1 MHREKDCR
9 AYAKWK
15 EERAKKSKKR
25 RKVKK
30 KERKEPTADCI
41 DEDEIEDGTKPTLKI
56 NYRKCK
62 KKKKKRRKR
71 IPGRLIRKI
80 YKRVSFAELVLNCIK
95 PSIKEREYLLNQRHA
110 DCIGLSVPM
119 IVIEQQTTKLSQIYP
134 ADRQKSDKKVIPCVK
149 DKKRRRRKKPSRKK
163 LEEQEPEDSEC
174 ESICSFDSEVCLE
187 GVKLT
192 TKDNEEIRKYQREAR
207 EAIVTEETDE
217 T

>member
-1 MHREKDCR
+1 MYRKTDCR
-9 AYAKWK
+9 AYMKWK

-30 KERKEPTADCI
+30 ERKELTADCI
-41 DEDEIEDGTKPTLKI
+41 DEDEIEDTAKLTLKI

-62 KKKKKRRKR
+62 KKKKKKKK

-80 YKRVSFAELVLNCIK
+80 YKRVSYAELVLNCIK

-110 DCIGLSVPM
+110 DCIGLIMPM
-119 IVIEQQTTKLSQIYP
+119 IVIEPETTKPSQIYP
-134 ADRQKSDKKVIPCVK
+134 AGRQKSDKKVIPCIK
-149 DKKRRRRKKPSRKK
+149 DKRRRKKRHRRK
-163 LEEQEPEDSEC
+163 LEDSEPEDSEC

-187 GVKLT
+187 GIKLT
-192 TKDNEEIRKYQREAR
+192 SRDNEEIEKYQSETQ
-207 EAIVTEETDE
+207 EAIAREETDE